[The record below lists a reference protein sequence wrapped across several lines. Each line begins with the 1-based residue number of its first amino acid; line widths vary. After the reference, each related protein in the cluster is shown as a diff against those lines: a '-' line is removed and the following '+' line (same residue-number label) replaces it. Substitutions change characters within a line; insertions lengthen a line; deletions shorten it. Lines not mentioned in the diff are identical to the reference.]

1 MNLRLEEENIKF
13 IKKNEEQEKLIKYIK
28 NFIKKNQS
36 KFKNIDSILVFGSL
50 TSGTFTDE
58 SDIDICIFLKK
69 NTPKAIENNIF
80 SNFLDLEKKIDRLVQ
95 CIFIY
100 PEEIENWDSNFIE
113 NILAE
118 GRLIYGT
125 SNFLEIPFKTL
136 KLKPF
141 LIIKFNL
148 RELDK
153 SIKMKIKRML
163 YGYQTKKRYFKK
175 VYQYQKDGLVQE
187 IKGFKLGRGA
197 FLIPEKYLWL
207 IENKFMEY
215 NVNFTHFRVW
225 LQEE

>member
-1 MNLRLEEENIKF
+1 VDLKLERDNIEF
-13 IKKNEEQEKLIKYIK
+13 IKKRTSQEKIIKHIK
-28 NFIKKNQS
+28 NFIKK
-36 KFKNIDSILVFGSL
+36 KLFRYKNIDSILLFGSL
-50 TSGTFTDE
+50 ASGTFTNE
-58 SDIDICIFLKK
+58 SDIDICIFFKK
-69 NTPKAIENNIF
+69 STPKSMENDIF
-80 SNFLDLEKKIDRLVQ
+80 NNFLDLGKELNRSVQ

-153 SIKMKIKRML
+153 SIKMKIKRIL
-163 YGYQTKKRYFKK
+163 YGYQTQKRYFKK

>member
-1 MNLRLEEENIKF
+1 MEN
-13 IKKNEEQEKLIKYIK
+13 
-28 NFIKKNQS
+28 
-36 KFKNIDSILVFGSL
+36 
-50 TSGTFTDE
+50 
-58 SDIDICIFLKK
+58 DIF
-69 NTPKAIENNIF
+69 N
-80 SNFLDLEKKIDRLVQ
+80 NFLDLGKELNRLVQ
-95 CIFIY
+95 CVFIY
-100 PEEIENWDSNFIE
+100 PEEMENWDSNFIE

-163 YGYQTKKRYFKK
+163 YGYQTQKRYEKK
-175 VYQYQKDGLVQE
+175 IYQYQKDGLVQE

-207 IENKFMEY
+207 IESKFMEY